1 MEAWLQIKGAG
12 AISQD
17 GHEKS
22 GMAKAMITMA
32 EGCAP
37 RSGAARE
44 QRKEELGT
52 VSKRVHVQAGYADG
66 CSCVQKQRTFN
77 KDSGESLQAY
87 FARMYALND
96 ELIAC
101 GSKPD
106 DEEVVMLLLETC
118 QGRAS
123 TITLQRSPSSH
134 TRHEAAHS

>member
-1 MEAWLQIKGAG
+1 MEAWLQIKVPE

-32 EGCAP
+32 VKDVHLALV
-37 RSGAARE
+37 
-44 QRKEELGT
+44 QRASSAKEAGT
-52 VSKRVHVQAGYADG
+52 VSSEFTCKLGTPDG
-66 CSCVQKQRTFN
+66 CSCAEQRTFI

-101 GSKPD
+101 GSSLMTRKSSCCCWRA
-106 DEEVVMLLLETC
+106 C
-118 QGRAS
+118 QGRTMHPPS
-123 TITLQRSPSSH
+123 QRSPSCPH
-134 TRHEAAHS
+134 AT